1 MKLRQEDA
9 FLAEAKSCSPELG
22 RSRKSGMFPSP
33 TEAGP
38 LILLVG
44 SPSSDARDD
53 AFYGKAKSC
62 IRQRVGL
69 DSRIQ
74 PPTGADLLIY

>member
-1 MKLRQEDA
+1 MPCCKTVRGLTRRLALCQNSRVKSLDEKDLR
-9 FLAEAKSCSPELG
+9 G
-22 RSRKSGMFPSP
+22 
-33 TEAGP
+33 
-38 LILLVG
+38 
-44 SPSSDARDD
+44 D

-62 IRQRVGL
+62 IRQWVGL